1 MSISTQERA
10 QNIEIASDDLKD
22 IAVNVVREAMQGGAT
37 AAEAVAVDGSEFST
51 TVRLGNVET
60 LKESGSKGI
69 GVRVFIGQRAASTY
83 SSDLSPEGLRTMV
96 DAALHL
102 AKVTGEDPLA
112 GLPPPEEQGQLEG
125 DLELY
130 FDDVY
135 SLSTADRIDYARR
148 AEKAAM
154 SADPRITNS
163 DGGTFDASIYYKV
176 LANSNGFV
184 GDSHRSYCSV
194 AAVPIAQIDGSAMQR
209 DYWYSVAMTLK
220 KLDSPEEVGK
230 VAAQRTLRRLGA
242 RKVKTARL
250 PIVFENTVS
259 GSLVGH
265 IFEAVNGDS
274 VYRGA
279 SYLAGKLGA
288 KIAGDNIDVVD
299 DGTIPGLFGTSP
311 FDSEGVA
318 SRRTVVVEKGVLKSY
333 LLNCYAARKLGLK
346 TTGNA
351 SRSLA
356 GTP

>member
-1 MSISTQERA
+1 MSTAIHNGAVNA
-10 QNIEIASDDLKD
+10 QVSSSDLKD
-22 IAVNVVREAMQGGAT
+22 IAVNVIRQAMQGGAT

-69 GVRVFIGQRAASTY
+69 GVRVFIGQRAASTH

-102 AKVTGEDPLA
+102 AKVTSEDPMA
-112 GLPPPEEQGQLEG
+112 GIPAPEQQGKLEG
-125 DLELY
+125 DLQLY
-130 FDDVY
+130 NDDVY

-194 AAVPIAQIDGSAMQR
+194 AAVPIAQMEGSAMQR

-242 RKVKTARL
+242 RKVKTAKV

-259 GSLVGH
+259 GSLIGH

-279 SYLAGKLGA
+279 SYLAGMLG
-288 KIAGDNIDVVD
+288 N
-299 DGTIPGLFGTSP
+299 
-311 FDSEGVA
+311 
-318 SRRTVVVEKGVLKSY
+318 
-333 LLNCYAARKLGLK
+333 
-346 TTGNA
+346 
-351 SRSLA
+351 
-356 GTP
+356 